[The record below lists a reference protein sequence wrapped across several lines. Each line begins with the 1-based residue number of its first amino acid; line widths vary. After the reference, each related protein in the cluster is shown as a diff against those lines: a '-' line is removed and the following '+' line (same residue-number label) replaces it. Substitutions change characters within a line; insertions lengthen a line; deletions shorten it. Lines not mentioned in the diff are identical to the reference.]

1 MRFLQLLPLV
11 NIRPSLLLLF
21 RSLNTWP
28 SLLLLLLLRSPRYQA
43 KCDKLQLSNDQ
54 LEGKLSQQLED
65 QEQVITFLKRK
76 SQEQTELN
84 LDLEEKSMVLR
95 QAKEKE
101 VGGRRGGRERAN
113 EGGLEGGQLC
123 KKGKLFESQ
132 K

>member
-21 RSLNTWP
+21 RSLNIWP
-28 SLLLLLLLRSPRYQA
+28 SLLLLLLRSPRYQA

-101 VGGRRGGRERAN
+101 VGGRRGGR
-113 EGGLEGGQLC
+113 
-123 KKGKLFESQ
+123 
-132 K
+132 